1 MTSLTA
7 IPSSSAH
14 PSARG
19 MAPHAAPAEGAG
31 RVTNDPAR
39 QTPPAGDPALASR
52 GAASA
57 DGGLPPRAALG
68 ELRQRRPS
76 APASE
81 GVGPLPPPPE
91 APPDFMGRMGA
102 GARVA
107 GGHAF
112 NALMAL
118 SKLWVGAM
126 AVSAGYRAL
135 RNPTDYL
142 FHPVVTTIGAATFSA
157 RTTQHNLDQG
167 RALVQAAYGDHIP
180 ANAACNQVTPEIS
193 WNLADIAGNYG
204 LLKNNRWMESEQMRV
219 AAYTSLADPQ
229 HVANHEFIH
238 CHTHPNFLRA
248 IEKSPDAVKIDE
260 GITEHLADQ
269 LPGHWATKLGVYDLS
284 RLPDGKTWTQAAADL
299 EKAVGREVLHAAVFS
314 GAPDAVYQVS
324 QAMLQIWSKVPD
336 PDVWMSAMSA
346 SQHLRR
352 PLAEAVIGASLL
364 YQDRLPEPMLWYPP
378 GPVLPIARVDEIG
391 PADAARLREQAQ
403 QARERIG
410 PRFDLAF
417 CQAGKAQ
424 QRRALMDIQ
433 DDLARHWKP
442 VLTGKA

>member
-31 RVTNDPAR
+31 RAPNEPAR

-76 APASE
+76 APAGE
-81 GVGPLPPPPE
+81 GVGPLPPQPD

-112 NALMAL
+112 NALIAL

-142 FHPVVTTIGAATFSA
+142 FHPVATTIGAATFGA

-229 HVANHEFIH
+229 HVVNHEFIH

-284 RLPDGKTWTQAAADL
+284 RLPDGKTWTQAAAEL

-346 SQHLRR
+346 PSKARQ

-364 YQDRLPEPMLWYPP
+364 YQDRLPEPMLGYPP
-378 GPVLPIARVDEIG
+378 RPVLPIARVDDIG

-417 CQAGKAQ
+417 CQAGKTQ

>member
-31 RVTNDPAR
+31 RETNDPAR

-142 FHPVVTTIGAATFSA
+142 FHPVTTTIGAATFSA

-346 SQHLRR
+346 PSKARQ

-364 YQDRLPEPMLWYPP
+364 YQDRLPEPMLGYPP
-378 GPVLPIARVDEIG
+378 RPVLPIASVDDIG

-410 PRFDLAF
+410 PPFDLAF

-433 DDLARHWKP
+433 ADLARHWKP
-442 VLTGKA
+442 VFQDKG

>member
-1 MTSLTA
+1 MNTLPS
-7 IPSSSAH
+7 IPSSSANR
-14 PSARG
+14 SARG
-19 MAPHAAPAEGAG
+19 LAPHETPAEGEGSVASG
-31 RVTNDPAR
+31 PAR
-39 QTPPAGDPALASR
+39 QSPPPGDPALASR
-52 GAASA
+52 SAAPA
-57 DGGLPPRAALG
+57 EGGLPPRAALG

-81 GVGPLPPPPE
+81 SVGVPQPQRE
-91 APPDFMGRMGA
+91 AATDFMGRLASGA
-102 GARVA
+102 VVA
-107 GGHAF
+107 GGYAAHAL
-112 NALMAL
+112 AAMA
-118 SKLWVGAM
+118 KLWVGAM
-126 AVSAGYRAL
+126 AVSAGYRAV

-142 FHPVVTTIGAATFSA
+142 FHPVATSIGAATFGG
-157 RTTQHNLDQG
+157 RTTQHTLDQG
-167 RALVQAAYGDHIP
+167 RAQVQAAYGDHFP
-180 ANAACNQVTPEIS
+180 ANPACDRVTPEIS
-193 WNLADIAGNYG
+193 WNLAHIAGNYG
-204 LLKNNRWMESEQMRV
+204 QVGRDHRMQPKQMHI

-229 HVANHEFIH
+229 HVVNHEFIH

-248 IEKSPDAVKIDE
+248 IESSPDAVKIDE

-284 RLPDGKTWTQAAADL
+284 RLPDGKTWTQAAAEL

-314 GAPDAVYQVS
+314 GASDAVYQVS

-336 PDVWMSAMSA
+336 PDVWMSAMA
-346 SQHLRR
+346 APQNARQ

-364 YQDRLPEPMLWYPP
+364 YQDRLPEPILGYPP
-378 GPVLPIARVDEIG
+378 RPVLPIARVDEIG

-417 CQAGKAQ
+417 CQAGKTQ

-433 DDLARHWKP
+433 SDLARHWKP
-442 VLTGKA
+442 VFQNRA

>member
-31 RVTNDPAR
+31 RVTNEPAR

-284 RLPDGKTWTQAAADL
+284 RLPDGKTWTQAAAEL

-346 SQHLRR
+346 PSKARQ

-364 YQDRLPEPMLWYPP
+364 YQDRLPEPMLGYPP
-378 GPVLPIARVDEIG
+378 RPVLPIARVDDIG